1 MNIFLGGH
9 LNFYNRDK
17 GSWISYPLKKPLP
30 LKDILDNLKIP
41 KGEVQLV
48 VVNGQLQDLDT
59 VVTEEDQV
67 KLFSPVGG
75 G

>member
-1 MNIFLGGH
+1 MKIFLGGH
-9 LNFYNRDK
+9 LNYYSRDK
-17 GSWISYPLKKPLP
+17 GSWISYPLDKPVS
-30 LKDILDNLKIP
+30 LKDILHVLKIP

-48 VVNGQLQDLDT
+48 VINGHLRDLDAI
-59 VVTEEDQV
+59 VSEEDEV

>member
-9 LNFYNRDK
+9 LNYYNRDK
-17 GSWISYPLKKPLP
+17 GSWISYPLETPLP
-30 LKDILDNLKIP
+30 LRDILHDLKIP

-48 VVNGQLQDLDT
+48 VINGQLQDLDA
-59 VVTEEDQV
+59 VVSEEDEI